1 MSMVGGMGNHF
12 ELASALGEVASIG
25 SGGWGKGALTDI
37 KGCKLKTVVV
47 VRTSG
52 KFSAGSG
59 KEGGSGLQKASLR
72 KNQNI
77 FPHHP

>member
-1 MSMVGGMGNHF
+1 MGKHF
-12 ELASALGEVASIG
+12 ELASAPGEVASIG
-25 SGGWGKGALTDI
+25 SEGWGKGALTDI
-37 KGCKLKTVVV
+37 KGCKLKMGVV

-59 KEGGSGLQKASLR
+59 KEGGSGLQKACLR